1 MLQYRAILKGY
12 GLCLQVLILLS
23 REFKM
28 LSLLTCSL
36 IPDSDSQLRNYCK
49 KFEVKT
55 ERIAD
60 INTEF
65 VVRYFFIISAHDIE
79 KLFPICSEF
88 LSCTTTI
95 LTD

>member
-1 MLQYRAILKGY
+1 MLQYRAILKEY
-12 GLCLQVLILLS
+12 GLCLQALILLS
-23 REFKM
+23 RDFKM
-28 LSLLTCSL
+28 LNFSTCSL
-36 IPDSDSQLRNYCK
+36 IPDSDSQLRSYCK

-65 VVRYFFIISAHDIE
+65 VVCYFFIIPAHDIE
-79 KLFPICSEF
+79 KLFPICPEF

-95 LTD
+95 LID

>member
-12 GLCLQVLILLS
+12 GLCLQALILLS
-23 REFKM
+23 HEFKM
-28 LSLLTCSL
+28 LSFLTCSL
-36 IPDSDSQLRNYCK
+36 IPDSYSQLRSYCK

-55 ERIAD
+55 ERIVD

-65 VVRYFFIISAHDIE
+65 VVYFFIIPAHDIE
-79 KLFPICSEF
+79 KLFPICPEF

-95 LTD
+95 LID